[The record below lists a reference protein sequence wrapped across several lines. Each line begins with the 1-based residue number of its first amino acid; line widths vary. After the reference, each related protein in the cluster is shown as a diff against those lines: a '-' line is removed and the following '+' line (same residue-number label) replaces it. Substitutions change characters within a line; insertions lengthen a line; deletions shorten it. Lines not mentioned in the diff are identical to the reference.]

1 MNVQKR
7 VDFHWNLRKLMAE
20 RNLWKSTE
28 LVTLLRSRGVTLSQP
43 QAYRLMTGKPERINS
58 RVLAALC
65 DILDCSPP
73 SCSSPWSS
81 CRDEPPHRPPTSCP
95 LGTPGRSGLPGFVGS
110 VWWSPTRVQTMR
122 SAR

>member
-65 DILDCSPP
+65 DILDCSPAELFEP
-73 SCSSPWSS
+73 VVVMQGRATSSAPDIVPAGDARPKRAPGVRRVRVVES
-81 CRDEPPHRPPTSCP
+81 DEGPDH
-95 LGTPGRSGLPGFVGS
+95 
-110 VWWSPTRVQTMR
+110 
-122 SAR
+122 A